1 MKAFSTLV
9 MVFLMSFT
17 LFAQTDKNLVKTEKV
32 GDLQKVTMF
41 YESGE
46 LHQVGYI
53 KNDKLHGEWE
63 SFDREGNNLAKAN
76 YENGNKVGQWMF
88 WNDGKLSIVDYNE
101 NRIVQ
106 VKTFVEEGSQVVS
119 N

>member
-53 KNDKLHGEWE
+53 KNDKLHG
-63 SFDREGNNLAKAN
+63 GN
-76 YENGNKVGQWMF
+76 
-88 WNDGKLSIVDYNE
+88 LSIE
-101 NRIVQ
+101 KEIILPKQ
-106 VKTFVEEGSQVVS
+106 IMKTVIKLDNGCFGMMANFQS
-119 N
+119 